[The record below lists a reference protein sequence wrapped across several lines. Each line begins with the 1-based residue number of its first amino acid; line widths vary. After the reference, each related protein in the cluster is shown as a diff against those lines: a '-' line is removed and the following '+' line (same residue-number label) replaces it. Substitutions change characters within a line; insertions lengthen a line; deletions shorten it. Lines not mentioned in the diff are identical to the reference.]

1 MLAQEVLNAV
11 AETENATDPDRYC
24 EEGYGELVRLD
35 TPLRLITTFFF
46 ATPETIPKL

>member
-1 MLAQEVLNAV
+1 MSTREVLNV
-11 AETENATDPDRYC
+11 ITKTENATDPDRYC

-46 ATPETIPKL
+46 WQHL